1 MTQRSAFWN
10 AVATLVALGLV
21 FFLIDP
27 AGRAPDGARFL
38 ARQHPALVHLPIG
51 FLLFAGLLALARR
64 WRKEE
69 QPGGVEQ
76 AALLLGGWAGVAA
89 AAAGSWLVQMGGYPT
104 DVLFWHRAFG
114 FVIPLAA
121 AGILLLNLE
130 NVGRGLRTAA
140 WSLLVAS
147 LVIGGHKGG
156 EMTHGKQFAA
166 EYAPALLRPILDEG
180 PTLDT
185 RFDLSSPDSITVY
198 DAIVAP
204 IFGAKCTSCHGE
216 GRRKGGLDL
225 TTADA
230 ISAHET
236 DTEDDPLITWGASDA
251 SLLIQRV
258 MLPVEH
264 RRAMPPAPESKPLS
278 HADVEL
284 LRWWVDSE
292 SGFDGTIAEAD
303 MPGSI
308 RTILQA
314 YGMGDIKKG
323 VFALSLSEPDTT
335 AIREIES
342 WGVTLSRVAADLPL
356 LEWSSTNATPLYAGG
371 IGGVV
376 DRIKENVVTMNLS
389 GGNAADTEVSRLA
402 DFPHLTAI
410 DLSRTQVTGATLSDL
425 AGLEFL
431 TRLNLY
437 GTQVDDAV
445 LDILAD
451 FPALEA
457 VYLWETNV
465 TDEGVA
471 RLRDALPDAEI
482 NDGRS

>member
-1 MTQRSAFWN
+1 MTQRAAFWN
-10 AVATLVALGLV
+10 AVATLVALGLI
-21 FFLIDP
+21 FFFVDP

-51 FLLFAGLLALARR
+51 FLLFAGLLALSRR
-64 WRKEE
+64 WRKDE

-121 AGILLLNLE
+121 AGILLLSLE
-130 NVGRGLRTAA
+130 NFGRGLRTAA
-140 WSLLVAS
+140 WSLLAAS
-147 LVIGGHKGG
+147 LLIGGHKGG
-156 EMTHGKQFAA
+156 EMTHGKQFSG
-166 EYAPALLRPILDEG
+166 EYAPALLQPILGEA
-180 PTLDT
+180 PSLDT
-185 RFDLSSPDSITVY
+185 RFDLSSPDSSTVY
-198 DAIVAP
+198 ETIVAP

-225 TTADA
+225 TTAEA
-230 ISAHET
+230 IGTHET
-236 DTEDDPLITWGASDA
+236 DTEDDPLITWGAPDA

-264 RRAMPPAPESKPLS
+264 RRAMPPLPESKPLS

-292 SGFDGTIAEAD
+292 SGFDGTVAAAD

-308 RTILQA
+308 RSILQA
-314 YGMGDIKKG
+314 YGMGEIKTG
-323 VFALSLSEPDTT
+323 VFALNLSEPDTAT
-335 AIREIES
+335 VAALNTPGMRL
-342 WGVTLSRVAADLPL
+342 TRVAVDQPFLDLACDTASCLRIDGLEDVAPNVISLDLSGTDLSDDDLAL
-356 LEWSSTNATPLYAGG
+356 LE
-371 IGGVV
+371 
-376 DRIKENVVTMNLS
+376 R
-389 GGNAADTEVSRLA
+389 
-402 DFPHLTAI
+402 FPHLTSMDA
-410 DLSRTQVTGATLSDL
+410 SRTALNGTGLGALSDL
-425 AGLEFL
+425 AFL

-437 GTQVDDAV
+437 GTQVDDAA
-445 LDILAD
+445 LDILTD

-465 TDEGVA
+465 SDEGVA